1 MKEKYF
7 LIISMFFMNS
17 LFFAQGVTF
26 PVSPTQAP
34 IGGLGLLAIGGAVI
48 AYRRFKK

>member
-34 IGGLGLLAIGGAVI
+34 IGGLGLLAIGGTCV
-48 AYRRFKK
+48 

>member
-34 IGGLGLLAIGGAVI
+34 IGGLGLLAIGGAAI

>member
-7 LIISMFFMNS
+7 LIINMFFMNS

-34 IGGLGLLAIGGAVI
+34 IGGLGLLAIGGACV
-48 AYRRFKK
+48 

>member
-7 LIISMFFMNS
+7 LIISMFFINS
-17 LFFAQGVTF
+17 LVFAQGVTF
-26 PVSPTQAP
+26 PVNPTQAP
-34 IGGLGLLAIGGAVI
+34 IGGLGLLAIGGAAI